1 MHPLVLTGLWPLMT
15 VTGGNPAVVIALIDG
30 PVADHADLDRRNI
43 RTLRGRSSLCTDRDS
58 MACRH
63 GTFIAGILNA
73 RRGSQA
79 PAICP
84 GCTLLLRPIFLEYEQ
99 AGPDSPSAFPV
110 ELAKAIKECIDQG
123 ARIINLSIEIVEPCP
138 EGDAELTK
146 ALDHAADKGVA
157 GGGGRREPGRHGRL
171 GTDTPSL
178 GDTRR
183 RLRSSGQAC
192 RLFEQDR
199 RYHQK
204 RLDGARRKSGQHRQ
218 QRTAG
223 ELERYQH
230 IRAFCSRFR
239 GAAVVAPARVHGLR
253 HPLLPVMFVPSGAP
267 PAGASPAERMRGLGS
282 APKGAPSR
290 PSPVPHR
297 SSLTNAL
304 RAADALQRKFSAH
317 SAPI

>member
-123 ARIINLSIEIVEPCP
+123 ARIVNLSIELVEPCP

-146 ALDHAADKGVA
+146 ALDHAADKGVLVVAAA
-157 GGGGRREPGRHGRL
+157 GNQGVTGGSVLTRHPWVIPVAACDLQGRPAAYSNRTGAI
-171 GTDTPSL
+171 
-178 GDTRR
+178 TRR
-183 RLRSSGQAC
+183 GLMAPGEKVDSIVSNGRPVRLSGTSISVP
-192 RLFEQDR
+192 FV
-199 RYHQK
+199 
-204 RLDGARRKSGQHRQ
+204 
-218 QRTAG
+218 AG
-223 ELERYQH
+223 
-230 IRAFCSRFR
+230 S
-239 GAAVVAPARVHGLR
+239 AALLWS
-253 HPLLPVMFVPSGAP
+253 LLPGCTAFDI
-267 PAGASPAERMRGLGS
+267 
-282 APKGAPSR
+282 
-290 PSPVPHR
+290 R
-297 SSLTNAL
+297 SSLLCSSL
-304 RAADALQRKFSAH
+304 RAHRPEVPPLLNASGAWEALQKDALPGPRRF
-317 SAPI
+317 PIEAA